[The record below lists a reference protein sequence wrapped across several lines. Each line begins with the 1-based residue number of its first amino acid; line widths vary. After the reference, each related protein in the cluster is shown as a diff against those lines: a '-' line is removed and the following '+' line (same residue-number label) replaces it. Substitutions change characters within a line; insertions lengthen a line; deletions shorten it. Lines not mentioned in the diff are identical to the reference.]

1 MDKKTTRHPTL
12 PRFGE
17 PVPGEGGHLCGI
29 MRGHIVGDAR
39 EPDYALISAPVPAI
53 ILPWGEYGKDVPG
66 ATSLTDGLRNTAAML
81 AANCPPAQH
90 IAKLVVDGH
99 NDYYL
104 GARAEF
110 WAARANVPE
119 LFDKAFHWTSTQYSR
134 VGAFFQAF
142 EGGNSGWDNEDVSC
156 RVRAFRRIPLYHFDA

>member
-119 LFDKAFHWTSTQYSR
+119 LFDKAFHWTSTQLSRNLAFIQDFEDGYSY
-134 VGAFFQAF
+134 
-142 EGGNSGWDNEDVSC
+142 WYTKDYSC